1 MRVNLLAVQEKC
13 TYSRV
18 SGAGLTLDKLRVNQG
33 DKPQGVCLKWCIAA
47 DFSWSACHQEFSLP
61 VKPSVKSVNSTKPPR
76 TSQKARSHQSAPE
89 AGAVRTIKKYPN
101 RRLYDTQTSSYVTLA
116 ELKKLVMATSPLRV
130 LDAKTG
136 EDLTRSILLQIIL
149 EEESAGVPMFSEA
162 VLSNIIRFYGHA
174 MQGHMG
180 SYLESHVQ
188 SFMDWQ
194 SKLGESSPALSP
206 EVWAQFMQWQTPL
219 MQNMFSGLANT
230 TQNSSQNIMTQLQ
243 DQMQKQIQK
252 NTEQL
257 LGVMGL
263 RV

>member
-1 MRVNLLAVQEKC
+1 M
-13 TYSRV
+13 
-18 SGAGLTLDKLRVNQG
+18 
-33 DKPQGVCLKWCIAA
+33 
-47 DFSWSACHQEFSLP
+47 P
-61 VKPSVKSVNSTKPPR
+61 VKPQAKSTP
-76 TSQKARSHQSAPE
+76 SAPS
-89 AGAVRTIKKYPN
+89 ASASVPNAVRTIKKYPN
-101 RRLYDTQTSSYVTLA
+101 RRLYDTQSSTYVTLA
-116 ELKKLVMATSPLRV
+116 EIKKLVMAASPLV
-130 LDAKTG
+130 VVDAKTG

-194 SKLGESSPALSP
+194 SKLSESSPALSP
-206 EVWAQFMQWQTPL
+206 EVWAQFMQWQTP
-219 MQNMFSGLANT
+219 MMHNMFSGLANP
-230 TQNSSQNIMTQLQ
+230 SQNVMTQMQ
-243 DQMQKQIQK
+243 EQMQKQIQK

-263 RV
+263 RT